1 MPLRA
6 KPTDPYPSIPKVDAR
21 LTELATLLRSENLA
35 AGYRTALECELD
47 QLLDRRNVLALRELV
62 QTG

>member
-21 LTELATLLRSENLA
+21 LTELATVLRSDNITD
-35 AGYRTALECELD
+35 GYRDVLTREANA
-47 QLLDRRNVLALRELV
+47 LLDKRLTLELRELV
-62 QTG
+62 G

>member
-21 LTELATLLRSENLA
+21 LTELATVLRSDNITD
-35 AGYRTALECELD
+35 GYRDVLTREANALLDKRLALE
-47 QLLDRRNVLALRELV
+47 LRELV
-62 QTG
+62 G